1 MNKGEIWFVKIPLAN
16 GHEQGGTRPVLIL
29 SEVEANTVII
39 VPFTSN
45 IQALRFINTI
55 EIIPS
60 QLNGLKSKSIA
71 LIFQIR
77 AIDRKRLISKIGV
90 LENNILRETEEMIK
104 KVLVLE

>member
-1 MNKGEIWFVKIPLAN
+1 MRKGEIWFVKIPPTN
-16 GHEQGGTRPVLIL
+16 GHEQGGTRPVLVL
-29 SEVEANTVII
+29 SEIEANTVIV

-45 IQALRFINTI
+45 IQALRFIHTI

-71 LIFQIR
+71 LAFQMR

-90 LENNILRETEEMIK
+90 LENNTLKEIERMIK